1 MRLGLSIVSGLLLLV
16 GAAMI
21 YGAGDLAGSFTLG
34 APGPGRIPA
43 ACGWAIVGLS
53 ALILVRAIR
62 ERKAGPLAFPQ
73 FPRVAAMAA
82 GGIAYVAL
90 LPAIGYYAA
99 TAVFMPPILLLLRAS
114 RPAAAGVTLG
124 FMAFVFLVFD
134 KLLGVPLP

>member
-43 ACGWAIVGLS
+43 ACGW